1 MAEGGSALA
10 GSGARA
16 WRDGVGEAASVR
28 DPLALHLAEEEGLL
42 FVTTGHGGH
51 RLRTVTV
58 PTPRQRAGSRAGTH
72 VFPIIRTRL

>member
-1 MAEGGSALA
+1 M
-10 GSGARA
+10 
-16 WRDGVGEAASVR
+16 R